1 MDGVKKI
8 SLDRHQIP
16 EHENRLQNLF
26 KAYKIN
32 SMGLDKDFLE
42 DMLTIIN
49 NKTVTYANI
58 YASKEEDNRKDAS
71 ALGKTCNKD
80 DHFAIL

>member
-1 MDGVKKI
+1 
-8 SLDRHQIP
+8 
-16 EHENRLQNLF
+16 
-26 KAYKIN
+26 
-32 SMGLDKDFLE
+32 MGLDKDFLE